1 MRMRTSSVA
10 AAIFGSLDCFFIKDE
25 QKKESPYFGGE
36 GVSYQESKQWSFL
49 QSYCIRIWSR

>member
-10 AAIFGSLDCFFIKDE
+10 AVIFGSLDCFFIKNE

-36 GVSYQESKQWSFL
+36 GVSYQESRQWEL
-49 QSYCIRIWSR
+49 LAELLHQNLE